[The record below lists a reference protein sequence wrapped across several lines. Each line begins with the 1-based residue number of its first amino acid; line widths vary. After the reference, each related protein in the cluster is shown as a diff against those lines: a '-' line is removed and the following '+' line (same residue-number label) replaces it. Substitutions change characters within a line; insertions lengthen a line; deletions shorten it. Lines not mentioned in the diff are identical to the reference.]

1 MTPKVT
7 LKVLTKRRRR
17 RRRRGGDGARDG
29 ARDGVIGTSRKAAEM
44 VPEAQ
49 KAQRNP
55 NPRLCIRVR
64 VMPGPFLPS
73 AVSNFHCDR

>member
-1 MTPKVT
+1 MTKPLKVT

-17 RRRRGGDGARDG
+17 RRRGGGDG

-64 VMPGPFLPS
+64 VMPGPFLP
-73 AVSNFHCDR
+73 FQL